1 MNKKNIGILI
11 STFVIIIV
19 LAIGVI
25 YGSQYWEESS
35 QQNIDNNEQVSQ
47 NESTSIDSSKKTI
60 YSNEFGNYSMMIEP
74 KVNIDTSN
82 PNCVAVSNEIGS
94 IVIASGT
101 SETPC
106 GVTGLGI
113 DNEPIEDYIINI
125 GDKVVVARGFR
136 NTVDNTG
143 FISFS
148 LSDQVSITLFVE
160 ENKSNTEQEFQENL
174 SQTEKFLIEDL
185 MFKENNI
192 TPDPY
197 FPQE

>member
-1 MNKKNIGILI
+1 MNKKNIVILI

-35 QQNIDNNEQVSQ
+35 QQNIYNNDQVSQ
-47 NESTSIDSSKKTI
+47 NESTSIDSYKKTI

-82 PNCVAVSNEIGS
+82 PNCIAVSNEIGS
-94 IVIASGT
+94 VVIASGT

-113 DNEPIEDYIINI
+113 DSEPIEDYTINI
-125 GDKVVVARGFR
+125 GDKVVGVRGFR

-143 FISFS
+143 FVSFT
-148 LSDQVSITLFVE
+148 LSDQVSITLVIE

-174 SQTEKFLIEDL
+174 SKIEKFLIEDL
-185 MFKENNI
+185 MFKEKNI
-192 TPDPY
+192 TPDTS

>member
-1 MNKKNIGILI
+1 MNKNNIGILI
-11 STFVIIIV
+11 SAFVIITGLV
-19 LAIGVI
+19 LVI
-25 YGSQYWEESS
+25 LYGEQYWEEFS
-35 QQNIDNNEQVSQ
+35 QQNINNNEQLNQ
-47 NESTSIDSSKKTI
+47 NESISMDSSKKTM
-60 YSNEFGNYSMMIEP
+60 YSNNFRNYSMMVDP
-74 KVNIDTSN
+74 KVDIDTSN
-82 PNCVAVSNEIGS
+82 PNCVAVSNDIGS
-94 IVIASGT
+94 VVIASGI

-113 DNEPIEDYIINI
+113 DNEPINDYTINLS
-125 GDKVVVARGFR
+125 DRVVVGEGFL

-143 FISFS
+143 FVSFS

-174 SQTEKFLIEDL
+174 NQLEKFLIEDL

-192 TPDPY
+192 TPDAS